1 MRPKVYLET
10 SIVSYLVARPS
21 RDLITA
27 AHQQVTHAWWEARG
41 PEFELLVSQLVLDE
55 AAAGDP
61 DVAQRRLALLRDVP
75 VLEIDQQVED
85 VARALIDGVGLPA
98 RAGADAV
105 HIAAATRH
113 DVDFLLTWNCAH
125 IANAQLRP
133 RIERVCRQQ
142 GYRVPVLCTP
152 DELMGEVDNDRRD
165 D

>member
-1 MRPKVYLET
+1 MRSRVYLET
-10 SIVSYLVARPS
+10 SIISYLAARPS

-27 AHQQVTHAWWEARG
+27 AHQQVTHTWWETRR
-41 PEFELLVSQLVLDE
+41 PKFEVLASQLVLDE

-61 DVAQRRLALLRDVP
+61 EAAQQRLALLRDVP
-75 VLEIDQQVED
+75 VLEIDPQVED
-85 VARALIDGVGLPA
+85 LARALIEGVGLPP

-113 DVDFLLTWNCAH
+113 EVDFLLTWNCRH

-142 GYRVPVLCTP
+142 GYRVPGLCTP
-152 DELMGEVDNDRRD
+152 DELMGEDQNDQRD